1 MFGSGMYN
9 LYNNLQINHCM
20 ICKRC
25 GSTINDKHGCL
36 YCITSD
42 QTKIPEDGSGQMQDM
57 LLWLLTPE
65 DKERWTRE
73 ETVVV
78 AFGISIAVFLVGIT
92 IMNMIF

>member
-1 MFGSGMYN
+1 
-9 LYNNLQINHCM
+9 M

-25 GSTINDKHGCL
+25 GSTINDENGCQ
-36 YCITSD
+36 YCIKPIASN
-42 QTKIPEDGSGQMQDM
+42 KIEISEDGPVQMQDM
-57 LLWLLTPE
+57 LFWLLTPE